1 MYSCVPHVSGAHE
14 GQKKELR
21 SPRTG
26 VTDSCVL
33 PCGFWELT
41 LGQPKKIQVYKMPVD
56 RSLRVFL
63 MAVPPK
69 MTQSESWSASLQGQQ
84 ADAVVGVKGQRGGT
98 ANYRR
103 FPDTGVNTGER
114 QTEEPV

>member
-1 MYSCVPHVSGAHE
+1 MYICVPHVSGAYE
-14 GQKKELR
+14 GQKKELG

-56 RSLRVFL
+56 RSLRAVL

-69 MTQSESWSASLQGQQ
+69 MTQSESWPASLQDQQ
-84 ADAVVGVKGQRGGT
+84 TDAVMGVKGQRSTTGGS
-98 ANYRR
+98 
-103 FPDTGVNTGER
+103 
-114 QTEEPV
+114 QTLE

>member
-1 MYSCVPHVSGAHE
+1 MCLVPTKARKRNWG
-14 GQKKELR
+14 

-26 VTDSCVL
+26 VTDSCML
-33 PCGFWELT
+33 PCEFWDLT
-41 LGQPKKIQVYKMPVD
+41 LGQPKKIQVYKMPAD
-56 RSLRVFL
+56 RSLRVVL
-63 MAVPPK
+63 MAVPSK
-69 MTQSESWSASLQGQQ
+69 MTQSESWPASLQGQQ
-84 ADAVVGVKGQRGGT
+84 ADAVMGVKGQRGGT